1 MHSHK
6 QDLVATSIIEMSQ
19 SFWDRENIYFFV
31 QNIRESW
38 SNKIDV
44 FNPNF

>member
-19 SFWDRENIYFFV
+19 SFWDRENIYFFCPKYKGKLV
-31 QNIRESW
+31 
-38 SNKIDV
+38 K
-44 FNPNF
+44 